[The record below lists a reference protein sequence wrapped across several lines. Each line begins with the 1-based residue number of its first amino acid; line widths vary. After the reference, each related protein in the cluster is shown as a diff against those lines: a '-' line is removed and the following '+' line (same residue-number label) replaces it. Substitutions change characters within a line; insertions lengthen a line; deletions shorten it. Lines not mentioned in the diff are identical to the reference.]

1 MRIRKAELPDLNQC
15 LLLDHS
21 FETQYVWQLYL
32 SENSDGDKNITFRTV
47 KLPRPMHVEYPRD
60 TDTLLGDWQ
69 DEAYV
74 LVAEE
79 GDQVLGYLDLTVEE
93 WNHTGWLN
101 HLAVGRQHRR
111 LGLGSALLRSGL
123 DWAEDRRLRAVM
135 GEVQTKNHPTIS
147 FLQKHGFV
155 FCGFNDRYYTNQ
167 DIALFF
173 SLTLR

>member
-21 FETQYVWQLYL
+21 YETQYVWQLYL
-32 SENSDGDKNITFRTV
+32 SDNSDGGRNITFRTV
-47 KLPRPMHVEYPRD
+47 KLPRPMHVQYPRS
-60 TDTLLGDWQ
+60 TDSVLADWQ
-69 DEAYV
+69 SEACV

-79 GDQVLGYLDLTVEE
+79 GDQVLGYLDLKVEE
-93 WNHTGWLN
+93 WNEMGWLN
-101 HLAVGRQHRR
+101 HLAVRRNHRR
-111 LGLGSALLRSGL
+111 LGLGSALLRSGME
-123 DWAEDRRLRAVM
+123 WAEHRRLRTVM
-135 GEVQTKNHPTIS
+135 LEVQTKNHPTIS

-155 FCGFNDRYYTNQ
+155 FCGYNDRYYSNQ